1 MPEGRDKSVPTG
13 ETNKGAFYFM
23 QLQSSSLRVG
33 VIGLGYG
40 GEMALKGYSLLPN
53 VEIVALAGLEEE
65 KLHTL
70 GTTYAIPHLYRYH
83 HELLSRDDLDA
94 VSVCVPNYLHA
105 PITIEALGRG
115 MHVLCEKPLART
127 SEEAEA
133 MVEAATKANRV
144 LQVVFNHRTRGDVQT
159 LKRYTDEGKLGNVYY
174 AKAYWMRR
182 RGIPGAGTWFVS
194 KEKAGGGP
202 LIDLG
207 VHALD
212 MALHLLGEPEILTVS
227 ASTYAEL
234 GKSGKGVDPK
244 ARKSGSGNAFEV
256 EDIATAFLRLSN
268 GATLL
273 LEASWATHSSA
284 GDDFGVTLYGTDGG
298 ADINVRNYNWQDTL
312 DIYTD
317 VAGVPA
323 TIHPQTP
330 KGEGH
335 ITVVRN
341 FVQNI
346 TEGNWSLHNGSEG
359 LRRVRVI
366 DACYTSAQQG
376 REVVLQESK

>member
-1 MPEGRDKSVPTG
+1 VIPPGPVDLQVTLKQPLLAKADLRQHRPTG
-13 ETNKGAFYFM
+13 RVLGPHGGFDSM
-23 QLQSSSLRVG
+23 Q
-33 VIGLGYG
+33 
-40 GEMALKGYSLLPN
+40 
-53 VEIVALAGLEEE
+53 
-65 KLHTL
+65 
-70 GTTYAIPHLYRYH
+70 H
-83 HELLSRDDLDA
+83 HR
-94 VSVCVPNYLHA
+94 
-105 PITIEALGRG
+105 
-115 MHVLCEKPLART
+115 
-127 SEEAEA
+127 AEA

-212 MALHLLGEPEILTVS
+212 MALHLLSEPEILTVS

-234 GKSGKGVDPK
+234 GRSGKGVDPK

-256 EDIATAFLRLSN
+256 EDLATAFLRLSN

-298 ADINVRNYNWQDTL
+298 ADIKVKNYNWQDTL

-335 ITVVRN
+335 VTVVRD

-346 TEGNWSLHNGSEG
+346 VEGNWSLRNGSEG

-366 DACYTSAQQG
+366 DACYASAQQG
-376 REVVLQESK
+376 REVVLHESVQESK

>member
-1 MPEGRDKSVPTG
+1 
-13 ETNKGAFYFM
+13 M
-23 QLQSSSLRVG
+23 QQHSSPLRVG
-33 VIGLGYG
+33 VIGLGFG

-65 KLHTL
+65 KLHAL
-70 GTTYAIPHLYRYH
+70 GAMYQIPNLYRYH

-105 PITIEALGRG
+105 PVAIEALERG

-127 SEEAEA
+127 SDEAEA
-133 MVEAATKANRV
+133 MVTAATKANRV
-144 LQVVFNHRTRGDVQT
+144 LQIVFNHRVRGDVQI
-159 LKRYTDEGKLGNVYY
+159 LKRYVDEGKLGNIYY
-174 AKAYWMRR
+174 AKAHWMRR
-182 RGIPGAGTWFVS
+182 RGIPGAGTWFVN

-212 MALHLLGEPEILTVS
+212 MALYLLGEPEILTVS

-234 GKSGKGVDPK
+234 GKSGKGVDSR
-244 ARKSGSGNAFEV
+244 ARKSGSGSAFEV
-256 EDIATAFLRLSN
+256 EDLATAFLRLSN

-284 GDDFGVTLYGTDGG
+284 GDDFGVILYGTDGG
-298 ADINVRNYNWQDTL
+298 ADINVKNYGWQDTL
-312 DIYTD
+312 NIYTD
-317 VAGVPA
+317 VAGTPA
-323 TIHPQTP
+323 TIHPQTFR
-330 KGEGH
+330 GEGH
-335 ITVVRN
+335 MTVVRE
-341 FVQNI
+341 FVNII

-359 LRRVRVI
+359 LRRVRTI
-366 DACYTSAQQG
+366 DACYASAQQG
-376 REVVLQESK
+376 REVTLHDKVQESK

>member
-1 MPEGRDKSVPTG
+1 
-13 ETNKGAFYFM
+13 M
-23 QLQSSSLRVG
+23 QHQSGSLRVG

-40 GEMALKGYSLLPN
+40 GEMALKGYSQLPN

-65 KLHTL
+65 KLHAL
-70 GTTYAIPHLYRYH
+70 GTTYSIPNLYRYH

-94 VSVCVPNYLHA
+94 VSVCVPNNLHA
-105 PITIEALGRG
+105 PIAIEALGRG
-115 MHVLCEKPLART
+115 MHVLSEKPLART
-127 SEEAEA
+127 SAEAEA

-144 LQVVFNHRTRGDVQT
+144 LQVVFNHRVRGDVQL
-159 LKRYTDEGKLGNVYY
+159 LKRYADEGKLGNVYY
-174 AKAYWMRR
+174 AKAHWMRR

-212 MALHLLGEPEILTVS
+212 MALYLLGEPEILTVS

-234 GKSGKGVDPK
+234 GKSGKGVD
-244 ARKSGSGNAFEV
+244 ARSRKSGSGNAFEV
-256 EDIATAFLRLSN
+256 EDLGTAFLRLSN

-298 ADINVRNYNWQDTL
+298 AELKVKNYNWQDTL

-323 TIHPQTP
+323 TIHPQTT

-335 ITVVRN
+335 ITVVRE
-341 FVQNI
+341 FVEIINA
-346 TEGNWSLHNGSEG
+346 GNWSMHNGSEG

>member
-1 MPEGRDKSVPTG
+1 
-13 ETNKGAFYFM
+13 M
-23 QLQSSSLRVG
+23 QSMHSSASLRVG

-53 VEIVALAGLEEE
+53 VEIVALAGLEEDR
-65 KLHTL
+65 LHAL
-70 GTTYAIPHLYRYH
+70 GTTYNVQNLYRYH
-83 HELLSRDDLDA
+83 HELLCRDDLDA

-105 PITIEALGRG
+105 PIVIEALTRG
-115 MHVLCEKPLART
+115 IHVLCEKPLART
-127 SEEAEA
+127 GKEAEA
-133 MVEAATKANRV
+133 MVEAAMQANCV
-144 LQVVFNHRTRGDVQT
+144 LEVVFNHRMRGDIQL
-159 LKRYTDEGKLGNVYY
+159 LKRYVDEGKLGTIYY

-207 VHALD
+207 VHMLD
-212 MALHLLGEPEILTVS
+212 MALNLLGEPEVLTVS
-227 ASTYAEL
+227 ASTYDAL
-234 GKSGKGVDPK
+234 GKSGGGIDVH
-244 ARKSGSGNAFEV
+244 AGKSGTGNAFEV
-256 EDIATAFLRLSN
+256 EDLATAFLRLAN

-284 GDDFGVTLYGTDGG
+284 SDDFGIVLYGTEGG
-298 ADINVRNYNWQDTL
+298 AEIRVKKYEWQDTL

-317 VAGVPA
+317 IAGVTA
-323 TIHPQTP
+323 TIHPQVP

-341 FVQNI
+341 FVNTI
-346 TEGNWSLHNGSEG
+346 RAGDWSSHNGTEG

-366 DACYTSAQQG
+366 DACYSSASQG
-376 REVVLQESK
+376 REVTLNSVTGGNT

>member
-1 MPEGRDKSVPTG
+1 
-13 ETNKGAFYFM
+13 M
-23 QLQSSSLRVG
+23 QQHSGSLRVG
-33 VIGLGYG
+33 VIGLGFG

-53 VEIVALAGLEEE
+53 VEIVALAGLEVE

-70 GTTYAIPHLYRYH
+70 GTTYQIPNLYRYH

-133 MVEAATKANRV
+133 MVVAATKANRV
-144 LQVVFNHRTRGDVQT
+144 LQVVFNHRVRGDVQV
-159 LKRYTDEGKLGNVYY
+159 LKRYADEGKLGNIYY
-174 AKAYWMRR
+174 AKAHWMRR
-182 RGIPGAGTWFVS
+182 RGIPGAGTWFGS
-194 KEKAGGGP
+194 KEMAGGGP

-212 MALHLLGEPEILTVS
+212 MALYLLGEPEILTVS

-234 GKSGKGVDPK
+234 GKRGKGVDPK
-244 ARKSGSGNAFEV
+244 ARKSGSGMAFEV
-256 EDIATAFLRLSN
+256 EDLATAFLRLSN

-284 GDDFGVTLYGTDGG
+284 GDDFGVSLYGTDSG
-298 ADINVRNYNWQDTL
+298 ADIKVKNYSWQDTL

-317 VAGVPA
+317 VADVPA
-323 TIHPQTP
+323 TIHPQVP

-335 ITVVRN
+335 MTVVRE
-341 FVQNI
+341 FVHTI

-366 DACYTSAQQG
+366 DACYASAQQG
-376 REVVLQESK
+376 REVTLRDVSQESK